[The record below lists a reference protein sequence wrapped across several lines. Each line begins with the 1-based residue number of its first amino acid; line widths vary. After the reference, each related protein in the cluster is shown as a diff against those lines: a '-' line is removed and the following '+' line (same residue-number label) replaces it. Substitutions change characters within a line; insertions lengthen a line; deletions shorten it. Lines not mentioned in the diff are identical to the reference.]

1 MKLIQLLAAV
11 MGLSLMTIPFARA
24 QETET
29 PTDKSS
35 PTPAETETKKSE
47 EEAKP
52 KAEKNEVEKTAPQ
65 IEKAQKKE
73 KPAAATS
80 GNTARPM
87 AKGSAEAQL
96 KDIEMQW
103 EAAFKNHDAKFV
115 ESILGEGYVLTNEKG
130 KVFNRKGAIKEF
142 KKDTDVYEKT
152 SSSDVVVHL
161 INRDAAVVTGM
172 AHEIGKDKS
181 GKPFDR
187 TFRWTDTF
195 VNHGGAWQAVATHV
209 TLIAQK

>member
-1 MKLIQLLAAV
+1 M
-11 MGLSLMTIPFARA
+11 R
-24 QETET
+24 
-29 PTDKSS
+29 
-35 PTPAETETKKSE
+35 
-47 EEAKP
+47 
-52 KAEKNEVEKTAPQ
+52 
-65 IEKAQKKE
+65 
-73 KPAAATS
+73 
-80 GNTARPM
+80 
-87 AKGSAEAQL
+87 
-96 KDIEMQW
+96 W

-161 INRDAAVVTGM
+161 ITRDAAGVTGL
-172 AHEIGKDKS
+172 AHETGQDQG